1 MLLLYRAGYHL
12 LWYVVKTAAKVR
24 RHKLLAMSVE
34 SQGERYDQSCSTD
47 PLQDFEHDR
56 VCIAEYIQFRG
67 VALRPFRYSF

>member
-1 MLLLYRAGYHL
+1 
-12 LWYVVKTAAKVR
+12 
-24 RHKLLAMSVE
+24 MSVE